1 MKESFLK
8 LTSGIIFNLIAA
20 TAIILPLFFVPATTE
35 FFEYNKFAALL
46 FLSIV
51 GFVVWSIKMIL
62 EKRTVITRT
71 PLDVPLIVLLGIY
84 FISSYSSLD
93 QFISFYGAHGRVWP
107 SFAPLAVI
115 AAIYFLTVSNLKNR
129 KQVNLTMW
137 IFVFAGTVAS
147 LIALSSYFGGF
158 LPYDFTQIRS
168 FNTVG
173 VINKLAILQGLIIP
187 IAISWAIYEKD
198 KTSRAIATGCTLV
211 MAASFILINFM
222 PAYIGVVVS
231 IAFLSIGTLRVK
243 LTKTQQGHAAILAV
257 VILLFLVIRFVPQ
270 VAQGTL
276 YQWII
281 KKDQGVTEQQ
291 QIDTPKEKNLPFA
304 AGWDIAAQAIGK
316 RPVFGTGPG
325 TFQFVYTQLKP
336 RNLNEGDNWAVRYDK
351 SSSEF
356 MEIVA
361 TVGILGVLAYLLV
374 LVATIRFIWTLI
386 FKSQNTIV
394 YLPLAASILGYIVA
408 SAFTVG
414 SFATT
419 ATFFILISLLSVLA
433 KTMNEDNVFDV
444 TFEVSSLKNRF
455 AWLPFGMP
463 GEDQLIKT
471 EAGSKGAKSQIL
483 PIIFTILVVVTSIF
497 VLNYQIKAYRADYFY
512 RQSLLASRSNND
524 GNKVVEYL
532 QKAIATNPQIDTYHR
547 VFSQTVLN
555 AAINLSQQKNLSEE
569 QKQLLGQ
576 LAQVAID
583 QGKAA
588 SGYQILPLRLPG
600 ISSANVSN
608 WETLSAAYQALIGAV
623 QGADVHATNT
633 LAQAIALD
641 PQNAILHNRLGSLY
655 ERLGN
660 LDLAQRKYEDAV
672 IVKGDFG
679 PAHYSLANILIAKKG
694 EVPRIVNE
702 LALAKRFLPK
712 EDPATDDIAKKL
724 DQYNKELT
732 DLQEKAAQQ
741 QKEAQAEQKTNASP
755 TPSPSISP
763 TPKAEIPEPVLP
775 STSPAASPGL

>member
-1 MKESFLK
+1 MKDSFLK
-8 LTSGIIFNLIAA
+8 LSNGILFYLVAA
-20 TAIILPLFFVPATTE
+20 CAIVLPLFFIPSTTE
-35 FFEYNKFAALL
+35 FFEYNKLVALM
-46 FLSIV
+46 FLAIS
-51 GFVVWSIKMIL
+51 GFIVWSVKMIL

-71 PLDVPLIVLLGIY
+71 PLDIPLIVLLGIY

-93 QFISFYGAHGRVWP
+93 QFISFFGTHGRIWP
-107 SFAPLAVI
+107 SFAPLAII
-115 AAIYFLTVSNLKNR
+115 AAIYFLAVSNLKNR
-129 KQVNLTMW
+129 KQVNLILW
-137 IFVFAGTVAS
+137 LLVFAGTIAS
-147 LIALSSYFGGF
+147 LVALSSYFGGF
-158 LPYDFTQIRS
+158 LPYDFAQIRS

-173 VINKLAILQGLIIP
+173 VINKLAVLQGLIIP
-187 IAISWAIYEKD
+187 ITISWAIYEKN
-198 KTSRAIATGCTLV
+198 KASRAIATGCTLIL
-211 MAASFILINFM
+211 AASFILINFM
-222 PAYIGVVVS
+222 PAYIGLIVS
-231 IAFLSIGTLRVK
+231 IIFLSVGTLRVK

-291 QIDTPKEKNLPFA
+291 QIDTPKEKSLTFS

-316 RPVFGTGPG
+316 RPIFGTGPG

-336 RNLNEGDNWAVRYDK
+336 RYINDSQDWAVRFDK
-351 SSSEF
+351 SSSEI

-361 TVGILGVLAYLLV
+361 TVGILGVFAYLLL
-374 LVATIRFIWTLI
+374 LVAAIRFVWTLI

-394 YLPLAASILGYIVA
+394 YLPLAASVLGYIVA

-419 ATFFILISLLSVLA
+419 ATFFILISLLSVMA

-444 TFEVSSLKNRF
+444 TFEVSTLKNRF

-471 EAGSKGAKSQIL
+471 EAGSKGAKSQVL
-483 PIIFTILVVVTSIF
+483 PIIFGVVVIAVSIF
-497 VLNYQIKAYRADYFY
+497 ILNYQVNAYRADYFY
-512 RQSLLASRSNND
+512 HQSLLASRENGN

-547 VFSQTVLN
+547 TLSQTVLN

-641 PQNAILHNRLGSLY
+641 PQNAILHNRLGALY
-655 ERLGN
+655 EKLGN

-679 PAHYSLANILIAKKG
+679 PAHYSLANILITKKG

-702 LALAKRFLPK
+702 LALAKKFLPK
-712 EDPATDDIAKKL
+712 EDPALGDIEKKL
-724 DQYNKELT
+724 DQYNKELS
-732 DLQEKAAQQ
+732 DLQEKAIQQ
-741 QKEAQAEQKTNASP
+741 QKDAQTSPKPTAS
-755 TPSPSISP
+755 PSPSTSP
-763 TPKAEIPEPVLP
+763 SPKAEILTPELP
-775 STSPAASPGL
+775 ASNPTSSPSL